1 MRIGIFSAIPVLFAK
16 DFLFVYDIKRRTAD
30 PKKWI
35 REGEKMFAVIP
46 SSNLYLERLENAPLD
61 QEKSG
66 ALLLCVQIRISL
78 KGMLWQ
84 RMQPYRRG

>member
-1 MRIGIFSAIPVLFAK
+1 
-16 DFLFVYDIKRRTAD
+16 
-30 PKKWI
+30 
-35 REGEKMFAVIP
+35 MFTVIP
-46 SSNLYLERLENAPLD
+46 SSYLYLERLENAPLD
-61 QEKSG
+61 QQKSG

>member
-1 MRIGIFSAIPVLFAK
+1 
-16 DFLFVYDIKRRTAD
+16 
-30 PKKWI
+30 
-35 REGEKMFAVIP
+35 MFAVIP